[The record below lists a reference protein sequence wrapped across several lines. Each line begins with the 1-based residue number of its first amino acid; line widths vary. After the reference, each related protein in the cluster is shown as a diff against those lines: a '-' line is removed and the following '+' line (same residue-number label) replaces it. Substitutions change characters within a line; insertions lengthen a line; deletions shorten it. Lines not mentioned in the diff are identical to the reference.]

1 VRIINPSEPIDGD
14 RTFFERGMAARMM
27 KTLEKAEGRP
37 ASTPASTPALPRAG
51 PAVAVH
57 LYFSGART

>member
-14 RTFFERGMAARMM
+14 RTSFERGMTAGMM
-27 KTLEKAEGRP
+27 MMLDRAGGRP
-37 ASTPASTPALPRAG
+37 AATPALPRAV
-51 PAVAVH
+51 PAAAVH